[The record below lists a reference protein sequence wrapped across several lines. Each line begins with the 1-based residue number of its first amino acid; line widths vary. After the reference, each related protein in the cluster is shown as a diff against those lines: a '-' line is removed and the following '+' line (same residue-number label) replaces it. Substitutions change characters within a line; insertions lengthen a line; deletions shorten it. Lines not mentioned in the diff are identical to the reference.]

1 MHETEEM
8 ILSAFEAGARGFVL
22 KSADEL
28 ELVEAIKVISRHK
41 PFFTAAASEALLENL
56 LRPSMRDS
64 LITDREREVVQL
76 LAEGKSNKEVA
87 TALDISVKTAET
99 HRATIMRKLEI
110 NSIAELVRYAVR
122 NHLIEP

>member
-1 MHETEEM
+1 VDLNDAADYLVNEARNLAMAAYRSSSGLGDRTC
-8 ILSAFEAGARGFVL
+8 SA
-22 KSADEL
+22 
-28 ELVEAIKVISRHK
+28 
-41 PFFTAAASEALLENL
+41 
-56 LRPSMRDS
+56 
-64 LITDREREVVQL
+64 VV

-110 NSIAELVRYAVR
+110 NSLAELVRYAVR